1 MSLLNRRHKVIR
13 AAIGPLV
20 FGVGMGLSAQA
31 EALTSIEDEE
41 LASFLEADEDAR
53 SELSERVG
61 DVLESASILTRT
73 RLVGEWASS
82 PSAHVRLLAAQ
93 ALQRPFVVLGAKS
106 ALELLRKDP
115 DPAVQTAA
123 NIASVVRRLPPA

>member
-1 MSLLNRRHKVIR
+1 MSLLHRRQKAIR
-13 AAIGPLV
+13 AALGPLV

-41 LASFLEADEDAR
+41 LASFLESDEDAR

-82 PSAHVRLLAAQ
+82 QSAHVRLLAAH

-115 DPAVQTAA
+115 DPAVQ
-123 NIASVVRRLPPA
+123 